1 MNKIQKLSLHEAQKI
16 AAGEVIDRPAHCIK
30 ELLEN
35 SIDARATAI
44 TVECTQAG
52 KESMIVTDNGSGIS
66 YDDLLIAYHRHTTS
80 KIRSCDDLQNL
91 TTFGFRGEALA
102 SMCAV
107 ARVLFTTKTIED
119 DYATELIVENQ
130 QIVSERPA
138 ARVVGTTVQ
147 IDNLFGIV
155 PARKKFLK
163 KDATEWNQCLAVLKS
178 FIAQHCNIHFIV
190 KHDGYLVYN
199 CPAVSSYKDRLHQ
212 LYGSQVEPHLYE
224 IGHYAEKG
232 IMIEG
237 TVTDVRYGRF
247 DKSGI
252 FIFVNKRL
260 VKNYHLVKALL
271 QGYEHSLQPGKF
283 PAAIVSIT
291 VDPTVIDVNV
301 HPKKEEILFQFP
313 HMVDKA
319 LSAAAKQT
327 LVQSQ
332 KMVSSALPYG
342 APFVPHATI
351 APEKN
356 LFLPAHKVDSL
367 SDYVPM
373 KSDQSYKEIFDICP
387 ISYASHNDTI
397 LSHPA
402 LLSEQKNNTIE
413 QQAFI
418 PYEYNL
424 VGIYKRT
431 YFMVEDEQGLL
442 FIDQHALH
450 ERMLYNKW
458 SLQESSFETIALL
471 FPITF
476 SLLEEEISMLQPY
489 LHLLQQFGIV
499 FEPLG
504 PTLFRITSVPVF
516 LKQEPLELIIREV
529 LTWIYEEKE
538 IEQEAL
544 YIKLTDKLR
553 TLIACKSAVKA
564 GDNVANEMVTK
575 LLQYFYTSD
584 NCLTCPHGRPVSW
597 RISLTDLEKKFKRD
611 YR

>member
-30 ELLEN
+30 ELVEN
-35 SIDARATAI
+35 SIDAGATAI

-52 KESMIVTDNGSGIS
+52 KESIIVTDNGSGIS

-80 KIRSCDDLQNL
+80 KIRSCDDLQQL

-107 ARVLFTTKTIED
+107 AQVVFATKTMED
-119 DYATELIVENQ
+119 DHATELIVENQ

-138 ARVVGTTVQ
+138 ARVVGTTIQ
-147 IDNLFGIV
+147 INNLFGIV

-163 KDATEWNQCLAVLKS
+163 KDATEWNQSLAVLKS
-178 FIAQHCNIHFIV
+178 FIAQHRSVHFIV

-199 CPAVSSYKDRLHQ
+199 CPTILHYKDRLNQ
-212 LYGSQVEPHLYE
+212 LYGSSVEPYLYE
-224 IGHYAEKG
+224 IEQYSEKG

-237 TVTDVRYGRF
+237 ALTDARYGRF

-271 QGYEHSLQPGKF
+271 QGYEHSLPSGKF
-283 PAAIVSIT
+283 PAVIVSIT

-313 HMVDKA
+313 HVVDKA
-319 LSAAAKQT
+319 LSAAVKKT
-327 LVQSQ
+327 LLQSQ
-332 KMVSSALPYG
+332 KIRSSALSYAAPFLPTYKPESLFNYG
-342 APFVPHATI
+342 ALYSDKIETEFCDAPYESSVQQNETVSSYI
-351 APEKN
+351 ALQQLDQKSNIIEER
-356 LFLPAHKVDSL
+356 L
-367 SDYVPM
+367 S
-373 KSDQSYKEIFDICP
+373 
-387 ISYASHNDTI
+387 
-397 LSHPA
+397 
-402 LLSEQKNNTIE
+402 
-413 QQAFI
+413 AF
-418 PYEYNL
+418 YEYNL

-431 YFMVEDEQGLL
+431 YLMVEDEQGLL
-442 FIDQHALH
+442 FVDQHALH
-450 ERMLYNKW
+450 ERMIYNNW
-458 SLQESSFETIALL
+458 NLQESSFQTIALL
-471 FPITF
+471 FPATF
-476 SLLEEEISMLQPY
+476 SLLEEEIKMIQPY

-516 LKQEPLELIIREV
+516 LKQEPLELIVREV

-538 IEQEAL
+538 IDQDAL

-553 TLIACKSAVKA
+553 ILIACKSAVKA
-564 GDNVANEMVTK
+564 GDTLPDEMVDR
-575 LLQYFYTSD
+575 LLHYFYTSD

-597 RISLTDLEKKFKRD
+597 RISLVDLEKKFKRD

>member
-30 ELLEN
+30 ELVEN
-35 SIDARATAI
+35 SIDAGATAI

-52 KESMIVTDNGSGIS
+52 KESIIVTDNGSGIS
-66 YDDLLIAYHRHTTS
+66 YDDLSIAYHRHTTS
-80 KIRSCDDLQNL
+80 KIRSCDDLQQL

-107 ARVLFTTKTIED
+107 AQVVFATKTMED
-119 DYATELIVENQ
+119 DHATELIVENQ

-138 ARVVGTTVQ
+138 ARVVGTTIQ
-147 IDNLFGIV
+147 INNLFGIV

-163 KDATEWNQCLAVLKS
+163 KDATEWNQSLAVLKS
-178 FIAQHCNIHFIV
+178 FIAQHRSIHFIV

-199 CPAVSSYKDRLHQ
+199 CPTILHYKDRLNQ
-212 LYGSQVEPHLYE
+212 LYGSSVEPYLYE
-224 IGHYAEKG
+224 IEQYSEKG

-237 TVTDVRYGRF
+237 ALTDARYGRF

-271 QGYEHSLQPGKF
+271 QGYEHSLPSGKF
-283 PAAIVSIT
+283 PAVIVSIT

-313 HMVDKA
+313 HVVDKA
-319 LSAAAKQT
+319 LSAAVKKT
-327 LVQSQ
+327 LLQSQ
-332 KMVSSALPYG
+332 KIRSSVLSYAPPFLPTYKSEGLFNYGALYSDKIETEFCDAPYESSVQQNETVSSYIALQQLDQKSN
-342 APFVPHATI
+342 I
-351 APEKN
+351 IEER
-356 LFLPAHKVDSL
+356 L
-367 SDYVPM
+367 S
-373 KSDQSYKEIFDICP
+373 
-387 ISYASHNDTI
+387 
-397 LSHPA
+397 
-402 LLSEQKNNTIE
+402 
-413 QQAFI
+413 AF
-418 PYEYNL
+418 YEYNL

-431 YFMVEDEQGLL
+431 YLMVEDEQGLL
-442 FIDQHALH
+442 FVDQHALH
-450 ERMLYNKW
+450 ERMIYNNW
-458 SLQESSFETIALL
+458 NLQESSFQTIALL
-471 FPITF
+471 FPVTF
-476 SLLEEEISMLQPY
+476 SLLEEEIKMIQPY

-516 LKQEPLELIIREV
+516 IKQEPLELIVREV

-538 IEQEAL
+538 IDQDAL

-553 TLIACKSAVKA
+553 ILIACKSAVKA
-564 GDNVANEMVTK
+564 GDTLPDEMVNR
-575 LLQYFYTSD
+575 LLHYFYTSD

-597 RISLTDLEKKFKRD
+597 RISLVDLEKKFKRD